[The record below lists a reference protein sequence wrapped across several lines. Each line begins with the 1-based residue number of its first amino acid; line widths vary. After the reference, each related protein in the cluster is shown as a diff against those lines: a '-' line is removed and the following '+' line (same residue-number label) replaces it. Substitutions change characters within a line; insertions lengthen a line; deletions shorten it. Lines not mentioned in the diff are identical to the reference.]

1 MSNLSN
7 DIEKFLTFLKVQKG
21 LSDNTYTAYQKDL
34 IKFESYL
41 KSESLDLEGFK
52 RHEFRGFLA
61 DLNRQKLSNKTINR
75 ILSSIKG
82 FIKYKIR
89 YGYIDSA
96 NILEVE
102 SPKTGKHLPKFLF
115 EEEMDEL
122 ISFECRKKEDY
133 RDRALFELIFSS
145 GLRVSELTSLDIGQI
160 SSREKSIRITGKG
173 NKERTVLYGEK
184 CSGFISEYLKKRGEF
199 YPSNDEK
206 ALFLNTRGK
215 RLGQRGVRYILN
227 RKTRQIALKK
237 NISPHSLR
245 HSFATA
251 LIRNG
256 ADIRTVQFLLGHS
269 SIATTEIYTHLGLD
283 ELKDIHYKYHPHGK
297 K

>member
-1 MSNLSN
+1 MIQ
-7 DIEKFLTFLKVQKG
+7 DIEKFLQFLKVQKG
-21 LSDNTYTAYQKDL
+21 LSDNTCVAYQKDL
-34 IKFESYL
+34 EKFASYM
-41 KSESLDLEGFK
+41 KSESLDLDGFK

-61 DLNRQKLSNKTINR
+61 DLNRQKLSNKSINR

-82 FIKYKIR
+82 FIKYKMR
-89 YGYIDSA
+89 YGYIDTA
-96 NILEVE
+96 GILEVE

-115 EEEMDEL
+115 EEEMAEL
-122 ISFECRKKEDY
+122 IGFECKKKEDY
-133 RDRALFELIFSS
+133 RDRAVFELIFSS
-145 GLRVSELTSLDIGQI
+145 GLRISELTSLNIDQI
-160 SSREKSIRITGKG
+160 KDNESNIRITGKG
-173 NKERTVLYGEK
+173 NKERVVLYGQK
-184 CSGFISEYLKKRGEF
+184 CSKFILEYLTKRDEF
-199 YPSNDEK
+199 KPLKDEK
-206 ALFLNTRGK
+206 ALFLNTSGN
-215 RLGQRGVRYILN
+215 RLGQRGIRYILN
-227 RKTRQIALKK
+227 KRVRQIAFKK